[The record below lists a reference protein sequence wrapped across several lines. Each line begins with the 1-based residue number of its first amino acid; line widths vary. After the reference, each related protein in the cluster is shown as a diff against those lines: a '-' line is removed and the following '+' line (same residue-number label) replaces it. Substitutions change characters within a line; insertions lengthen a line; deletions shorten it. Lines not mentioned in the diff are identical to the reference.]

1 MTDIKLLQ
9 YIIDNDIIDL
19 SSTRKEYEK
28 MKRNDDLSKHKY
40 DIWQGKNG
48 KWYTYIPNEENGRKL
63 VKRTTKED
71 VENVIIDHYKEKENN
86 PDFKEVFNSWID
98 NKLNLDE
105 IRKGTYD
112 RYKVDYKKYFENAE
126 INNTKIK
133 SITDIYLEDVIRQTI
148 VEFKLTQKAYA
159 NMRTIVIGIF
169 KHAKRLG
176 LTKIS
181 ISSFFNDLELSKN
194 VFKKNIK
201 VKEDQVYLENEIP
214 IIANYLKDNSTLPNL
229 ALLLAFQTGIR
240 AGELSTLKFSDV
252 LKNSI
257 HVQRTEVKY
266 RDVKTN
272 KYVHDIK
279 EFPKSEAGD
288 RYVILT
294 SSALETI
301 KLIKDR
307 NPVSDFMFEINGR
320 RILANTFNDYLR
332 NACKRCNIN
341 MKSMHKIRRTYGTTL
356 IDSGVDE
363 SLIMEQMG
371 HTDISTTKKF
381 YYYSNKDNDSKM
393 KQNEQA
399 INI

>member
-1 MTDIKLLQ
+1 MNDINLLQ

-28 MKRNDDLSKHKY
+28 MKRNYDLSKHKY
-40 DIWQGKNG
+40 DIWQGKNK
-48 KWYTYIPNEENGRKL
+48 KWYTYLPNEEKGRKL
-63 VKRTTKED
+63 VKRTTKEEI
-71 VENVIIDHYKEKENN
+71 ENVIINYYKEKENN
-86 PDFKEVFNSWID
+86 PTFKEVFNSWLN
-98 NKLNLDE
+98 NKLHLDE
-105 IRKGTYD
+105 ISKGTYD
-112 RYKVDYKKYFENAE
+112 RYNVDYKKYFACAE
-126 INNTKIK
+126 INDIKIK
-133 SITDIYLEDVIRQTI
+133 NITDIYLEEVIRQTI
-148 VEFKLTQKAYA
+148 VDFKLTQKAYA
-159 NMRTIVIGIF
+159 NMRTIVIGVF

-194 VFKKNIK
+194 VFKRNIK

-214 IIANYLKDNSTLPNL
+214 IITNYLKENPTLANL

-240 AGELSTLKFSDV
+240 AGELSSLKFTDV
-252 LKNSI
+252 HNHSLHI
-257 HVQRTEVKY
+257 QRTEIKY
-266 RDVKTN
+266 RDFNTN
-272 KYVHDIK
+272 KYVHEVK

-294 SSALETI
+294 ENALETI
-301 KLIKDR
+301 KMIKDR
-307 NPVSDFMFEINGR
+307 NPVNDYMFEVNGK

-332 NACKRCNIN
+332 NACKQCGIN

-356 IDSGVDE
+356 IDSGVNE

-381 YYYSNKDNDSKM
+381 YYYSNKDSDSKK
-393 KQNEQA
+393 KQIERA